1 MLKRTPIL
9 GLVLGS
15 AIALVVALLLEQPG
29 RPFTAG
35 QRMLL
40 FLISFL
46 PAMGI
51 AMLFDPFP
59 RRKKAEYLEID
70 FYAEKP

>member
-1 MLKRTPIL
+1 
-9 GLVLGS
+9 
-15 AIALVVALLLEQPG
+15 VVALFFEQPG

-35 QRMLL
+35 QWAVLY
-40 FLISFL
+40 LISFL

-59 RRKKAEYLEID
+59 RRRKAEYVKID
-70 FYAEKP
+70 FYEEKS